1 MFDKIK
7 KIFGF
12 ILIGILVVV
21 LIYTL
26 VSRISGETPK
36 MFGFSMLRVSSESME
51 PELNVGDIILVKEV
65 DPAILQKGDVIT
77 YYGKEGPVAGKLITH
92 QIVSE
97 PYEIDGV
104 YYFTTRGIKQGAL
117 DDPEI
122 NDSQIHGK
130 VQFKVPVVGTIYD
143 FFTQW
148 YGLAAFGA
156 ILLIAF
162 SSEIINLVGLLR
174 NKEDDEDPE
183 VPKSAA
189 APVYNEAFTSTI
201 EQETNEVITNLDD
214 EIL

>member
-1 MFDKIK
+1 MFEKIK
-7 KIFGF
+7 KIIGF
-12 ILIGILVVV
+12 ILIGILVLV

-26 VSRISGETPK
+26 VSRISGDTPSI
-36 MFGFSMLRVSSESME
+36 FGYSMLRVSSESME

-65 DPAILQKGDVIT
+65 APETLKKGDVIT
-77 YYGKEGPVAGKLITH
+77 YQGEEGSVAGKLITH

-97 PYEIDGV
+97 PYEKDGLH
-104 YYFTTRGIKQGAL
+104 YFTTRGIKEGAL

-122 NDSQIHGK
+122 DETQILGK
-130 VQFKVPVVGTIYD
+130 VQIKVPIVGTIYD

-148 YGLAAFGA
+148 YGLAAFAA

-162 SSEIINLVGLLR
+162 SSEIINLVSILR
-174 NKEDDEDPE
+174 NKEDEQDPE
-183 VPKSAA
+183 VPKTAA

-214 EIL
+214 EVL

>member
-1 MFDKIK
+1 MFEKIK
-7 KIFGF
+7 KIIGF
-12 ILIGILVVV
+12 ILIGILVLV

-26 VSRISGETPK
+26 VSRISGDTPSI
-36 MFGFSMLRVSSESME
+36 FGYSMLRVSSESME

-65 DPAILQKGDVIT
+65 APETLKKGDVIT
-77 YYGKEGPVAGKLITH
+77 YQGEKGSVAGKLITH

-97 PYEIDGV
+97 PYEKDGLH
-104 YYFTTRGIKQGAL
+104 YFTTRGIKEGAL

-122 NDSQIHGK
+122 DETQILGK
-130 VQFKVPVVGTIYD
+130 VQIKVPIVGTIYD

-148 YGLAAFGA
+148 YGLAAFAA

-162 SSEIINLVGLLR
+162 SSEIINLVSILR
-174 NKEDDEDPE
+174 NKEDEQDPE
-183 VPKSAA
+183 VPKTAA

-214 EIL
+214 EVL

>member
-1 MFDKIK
+1 MFEKIK
-7 KIFGF
+7 KIIGF
-12 ILIGILVVV
+12 ILIGILVLV

-26 VSRISGETPK
+26 VSRISGVTPSI
-36 MFGFSMLRVSSESME
+36 FGYSMLRVSSESME

-65 DPAILQKGDVIT
+65 APETLKKGDVIT
-77 YYGKEGPVAGKLITH
+77 YQGEEGSVAGKLITH

-97 PYEIDGV
+97 PYEKDGLH
-104 YYFTTRGIKQGAL
+104 YFTTRGIKEGAL

-122 NDSQIHGK
+122 DETQILGK
-130 VQFKVPVVGTIYD
+130 VQIKVPIVGTIYD

-148 YGLAAFGA
+148 YGLAAFAA

-162 SSEIINLVGLLR
+162 SSEIINLVSILR
-174 NKEDDEDPE
+174 NKEDEQDPE
-183 VPKSAA
+183 VPKTAA

-214 EIL
+214 EVL